1 MLERVEFEKTLVST
15 RSKRDQKRVLHEVV
29 YCIFYV
35 VSAGEKL
42 EVVQNRCSCIF
53 RSEMLCW

>member
-1 MLERVEFEKTLVST
+1 MLERVEFETTMVFT
-15 RSKRDQKRVLHEVV
+15 RSKRDQKLVLHEVV

-35 VSAGEKL
+35 ISAGGKL
-42 EVVQNRCSCIF
+42 EVVQNRFSCIF